1 MAQKEEEG
9 AVELLKDQTQK
20 LVDKIEEAKGDLEQN
35 FAEDL
40 EGLTSRA
47 TQIQSKLND
56 GKISPSTFVEEMADV
71 DSGKVIQKNT
81 ASSSKIF

>member
-81 ASSSKIF
+81 ASSS

>member
-1 MAQKEEEG
+1 MKVSSRLA
-9 AVELLKDQTQK
+9 K
-20 LVDKIEEAKGDLEQN
+20 LSRKCRPLAKGDLEQN

-56 GKISPSTFVEEMADV
+56 GQISPSTFVEEMADV
-71 DSGKVIQKNT
+71 DSGTVDMPL
-81 ASSSKIF
+81 F